1 MGEGQVNPVGG
12 EVQAMMVKA
21 FSLAPETVQPEAEL
35 EQLGVD
41 SLSAIEFGFE
51 LEDHFHIR
59 LADERAPMKTVQ
71 DVIDI
76 VEKAIA
82 AQSPAP

>member
-1 MGEGQVNPVGG
+1 MNPVGS
-12 EVQAMMVKA
+12 EIQVMMVKA
-21 FSLAPETVQPEAEL
+21 FSLAPETVQPDAAL

-41 SLSAIEFGFE
+41 SLAAIEFVFE

-82 AQSPAP
+82 AQVS